1 MTDFSLI
8 LANLFSRK
16 LRAALMIVAIFFAFL
31 IFGML
36 AGVQNGF
43 NSIGSSAGENR
54 LVTVNKINFTQPMPI
69 AYVNRIRAVDGVARA
84 SFANWFGGY
93 YQDPR
98 NLVMTFAID
107 PESYLDIYASD
118 IALTAD
124 ERAAFL
130 ADRTGLLVG
139 RKLAENNGWKVGD
152 RIPLKSNIYTNKSTG
167 EQSWDFTIAGIM
179 EPAREEADTNYALF
193 HHTYFNESVTFGQDT
208 AGWIVME
215 TTDKALNTKVAQ
227 TIDAMFANSPA
238 ETATDTEKAF
248 NEAFIGQ
255 LGNITLIIT
264 LVVGAAFFTIL
275 MIVGNT
281 MAMAVRERTK
291 EIGVMKT
298 LGFPSRRIFKL
309 VLGESLLLS
318 ALGALPALALAAF
331 LLAMLKPVI
340 GFPGLAL
347 SPPYIALGLGI
358 MLLLGLVTGIIP
370 AWTALR
376 LNIVT
381 ALGRQ

>member
-1 MTDFSLI
+1 MSDFTLI
-8 LANLFSRK
+8 LANLLSRK
-16 LRAALMIVAIFFAFL
+16 LRTILMIVAIFFAFL
-31 IFGML
+31 IFGIL

-43 NSIGSSAGENR
+43 DSIGSTAGENR

-69 AYVNRIRAVDGVARA
+69 AYVNRIRAMEGVAQA

-93 YQDPR
+93 YQDPK

-107 PESYLDIYASD
+107 PESYLDIYATD
-118 IALTAD
+118 IKLPAD
-124 ERAAFL
+124 QRAAFL
-130 ADRTGLLVG
+130 TDRTGLLVG
-139 RKLAENNGWKVGD
+139 RKLVEKNGWKIGD
-152 RIPLKSNIYTNKSTG
+152 RIPLKSNIYTNKNTG
-167 EQSWDFTIAGIM
+167 LQSWDFTISGIM
-179 EPAREEADTNYALF
+179 EPAREEADTNFALF

-208 AGWIVME
+208 AGWIVLE
-215 TTDKALNTKVAQ
+215 TTDKALNTRVAQ

-238 ETATDTEKAF
+238 ETSTDTEKAF

-264 LVVGAAFFTIL
+264 MVVGAAFFTIL

-298 LGFPSRRIFKL
+298 LGFPSERIFKL
-309 VLGESLLLS
+309 VLGESLLLA
-318 ALGALPALALAAF
+318 ALGALPALALAAG
-331 LLAMLKPVI
+331 LLAWLKPVI

-347 SPPYIALGLGI
+347 SPPYLALGLGI
-358 MLLLGLVTGIIP
+358 MLLLGLITGIIP
-370 AWTALR
+370 AWNALR

>member
-43 NSIGSSAGENR
+43 DSIGGSAGENR

-93 YQDPR
+93 YQDPK
-98 NLVMTFAID
+98 NQVMTFAID

-118 IALTAD
+118 IALPPD
-124 ERAAFL
+124 QRAAFL

-139 RKLAENNGWKVGD
+139 RRLAENNGWKVGD
-152 RIPLKSNIYTNKSTG
+152 RLPLKSNIYTNKSTG

-193 HHTYFNESVTFGQDT
+193 HHNYFNESVTFGQDT

-215 TTDKALNTKVAQ
+215 TTDKALNTKVSQ

-318 ALGALPALALAAF
+318 ALGALPALAVAAG
-331 LLAMLKPVI
+331 LLAILKPVI

-347 SPPYIALGLGI
+347 SPPYVALGLGI
-358 MLLLGLVTGIIP
+358 MLLLGLITGIIP